1 MDLQL
6 FRAEACLQSLA
17 QGAARQDCCLL
28 HPSTMLNL
36 RVPTL
41 GLVSIQHA
49 SLFNGAEAFLRC
61 LPLESVPQ
69 GWIHLPQWMLVGQGV
84 ATIKTVRAQGIDC
97 DSPLDVIERVTVAP
111 YPFESSES
119 RLDHW
124 ISPTEINNAGLARQG
139 KRKRQWIERLLK
151 LAMEGRVLSAGSVFT
166 ANVKGQQQR
175 FKVVEIFFKLSSQ
188 SKMGVMSEDTLLQL
202 GQESCTKSTQA
213 SQLCGM
219 NGLVDEISTL
229 IEDSFTRT
237 DAYTRL
243 NIPNK
248 KAVIVSGVAGS
259 GKKTIV
265 QEIMESD
272 QAAGLSYI
280 HTVFEMALQSVPS
293 AVILQDLDIIAK
305 DRGVDSQLQSS
316 TISLLCK
323 ELERAR
329 QAQGVFV
336 FAVSRNR
343 SKLPEIFTKQGIFQH
358 EFQVPVPVRA
368 QRQEILEAM
377 LGSCKST
384 HVKSSILE
392 SMASKTAQMSAGYVA
407 KDLRSICRSALLHSM
422 RGKTRSVDA
431 SPGPQVALNSDIMS
445 AIDAA
450 PRDNTHS
457 GDSPGSQTSAGL
469 CWSDLVYALNISKP
483 SQQIEF
489 ESMVHHRSGV
499 EYGGYSGVK
508 KRVHQAL
515 HWPLTNPETFKRMGV
530 RPPTGLLLYGPSGCG
545 KTMLVQSL
553 ASESSMN
560 FIPIK
565 GPEIF
570 SKYLGETEATLRRL
584 FAMARQ
590 ISPCILFFDEMDA
603 IGAKRGW
610 GGDADSQGSNGVN
623 ERVLSTL
630 LNEMDGVEE
639 RTGVFVIG
647 CTNQPR
653 AMDDALLRPGRLDQ
667 LIYIGY
673 PSKQDRKEII
683 ETIGKRI
690 PLPLGPEIK
699 EVLAAKTVGFS
710 PADLDTLFREAA
722 ILSLRRNIGS
732 EQVELAD
739 IEQVLEKMRPS
750 VQDRIDKSIPPR
762 KGDTDVLIPDLYRQ
776 FQQDR

>member
-6 FRAEACLQSLA
+6 ARADARLRDLA
-17 QGAARQDCCLL
+17 QGVTRQDCCLL
-28 HPSTMLNL
+28 HPSTMLDL

-49 SLFNGAEAFLRC
+49 SLFSGADMFARC
-61 LPLESVPQ
+61 LSLESVPQ
-69 GWIHLPQWMLVGQGV
+69 GWIHLPPWMLAGQDLDK
-84 ATIKTVRAQGIDC
+84 ISTVRALGIDG
-97 DSPLDVIERVTVAP
+97 DTPLDVIERVTVAP
-111 YPFESSES
+111 CPVESSKT

-124 ISPTEINNAGLARQG
+124 IGPTEIQNAGLARQG
-139 KRKRQWIERLLK
+139 KRNRQWIERLLK
-151 LAMEGRVLSAGSVFT
+151 LTIDGQVLSAGSVFT
-166 ANVKGQQQR
+166 ASVKGQQHR
-175 FKVVEIFFKLSSQ
+175 FKVVEIAFRLSSH
-188 SKMGVMSEDTLLQL
+188 SRMGVISEDTVLKL
-202 GQESCTKSTQA
+202 GQGTCTKTTQA
-213 SQLCGM
+213 SLLCGM
-219 NGLVDEISTL
+219 NGLVDEICSL
-229 IEDSFTRT
+229 IDDSFTRT

-248 KAVIVSGVAGS
+248 KAVMVSGVAGS

-265 QEIMESD
+265 RRCCQKAGLRMFPLSLPRALSDKEIMESD

-280 HTVFEMALQSVPS
+280 HTVFDMALQCAPS

-316 TISLLCK
+316 TISVLCK
-323 ELERAR
+323 ELECAR
-329 QAQGVFV
+329 QAEGVFV

-343 SKLPEIFTKQGIFQH
+343 SKLPEIFTKQGVFQH
-358 EFQVPVPVRA
+358 EFQVPVP
-368 QRQEILEAM
+368 
-377 LGSCKST
+377 
-384 HVKSSILE
+384 
-392 SMASKTAQMSAGYVA
+392 MSAGYVA
-407 KDLRSICRSALLHSM
+407 KDLRNIYRSALLHSM
-422 RGKTRSVDA
+422 REKTHSTDL
-431 SPGPQVALNSDIMS
+431 SKELEVALPSEIMS
-445 AIDAA
+445 ARDAA
-450 PRDNTHS
+450 IRSNIDSSDGPSSNLHS
-457 GDSPGSQTSAGL
+457 SATL
-469 CWSDLVYALNISKP
+469 RWSDLVYALKISKP

-489 ESMVHHRSGV
+489 ESMVHHRNGV
-499 EYGGYSGVK
+499 EYGGYSGVR

-515 HWPLTNPETFKRMGV
+515 HWPLTHPETFKRMGV

-553 ASESSMN
+553 ASESTMN

-590 ISPCILFFDEMDA
+590 ISPCILFFDEMDS

-673 PSKQDRKEII
+673 PSRQDRKEII

-690 PLPLGPEIK
+690 PLPALPTMLD
-699 EVLAAKTVGFS
+699 VLAEKTVGFS
-710 PADLDTLFREAA
+710 PADLDTLFRESA
-722 ILSLRRNIGS
+722 ILSLRRNIAS
-732 EQVELAD
+732 EQVEMAD

-762 KGDTDVLIPDLYRQ
+762 KSDTDVLIPDLYRQ

>member
-1 MDLQL
+1 MDLQVV
-6 FRAEACLQSLA
+6 RADARLQDLA
-17 QGAARQDCCLL
+17 QSATRQDCCLL
-28 HPSTMLNL
+28 HPLTLLDL

-49 SLFNGAEAFLRC
+49 CLFNGAESFLRC
-61 LPLESVPQ
+61 LALESVPQ
-69 GWIHLPQWMLVGQGV
+69 GSIHLPQWMLVGQAVDNIKSVRVLGV
-84 ATIKTVRAQGIDC
+84 DC
-97 DSPLDVIERVTVAP
+97 DSPLDVIDRVTVAP
-111 YPFESSES
+111 YPIESSES
-119 RLDHW
+119 RLDQL
-124 ISPTEINNAGLARQG
+124 ISPSEIQNAGLARQG
-139 KRKRQWIERLLK
+139 RRNRQWIERLLK
-151 LAMEGRVLSAGSVFT
+151 LTIEGQALSAGSVFT
-166 ANVKGQQQR
+166 ASVKGQQHR
-175 FKVVEIFFKLSSQ
+175 FKVVEVAFKLLSQ
-188 SKMGVMSEDTLLQL
+188 SRMGVISEDTVLKL
-202 GQESCTKSTQA
+202 GQDIRTKSTEA

-219 NGLVDEISTL
+219 NGLVDEICSL
-229 IEDSFTRT
+229 IGDSFTRT

-248 KAVIVSGVAGS
+248 KAVLVSGVAGS

-265 QEIMESD
+265 RAGLRLFPLSLPRALSDREIMESD

-280 HTVFEMALQSVPS
+280 HTVFDMALQSAPS
-293 AVILQDLDIIAK
+293 AVVLQDLDIIAK

-316 TISLLCK
+316 TISVICK

-329 QAQGVFV
+329 HAQGVFV

-343 SKLPEIFTKQGIFQH
+343 SKLPEVFTKQGIFQH
-358 EFQVPVPVRA
+358 EFQVPVPGAASGNTGGNVEKLQQHTSQGFQFRIHGV
-368 QRQEILEAM
+368 EN
-377 LGSCKST
+377 ST
-384 HVKSSILE
+384 
-392 SMASKTAQMSAGYVA
+392 
-407 KDLRSICRSALLHSM
+407 ALLHSM
-422 RGKTRSVDA
+422 RE
-431 SPGPQVALNSDIMS
+431 
-445 AIDAA
+445 
-450 PRDNTHS
+450 NTHS
-457 GDSPGSQTSAGL
+457 VDSSPEPQEVLHSDGMSATDAGNIHSSGGPAASLQTSVAL
-469 CWSDLVYALNISKP
+469 HWSDLVYALKISKP

-489 ESMVHHRSGV
+489 ESMVHHRSGI

-508 KRVHQAL
+508 RRVHQAL

-553 ASESSMN
+553 ASESSIN

-673 PSKQDRKEII
+673 PSMQDRKEII
-683 ETIGKRI
+683 QTIGKRI
-690 PLPLGPEIK
+690 PLPLAPAMQD
-699 EVLAAKTVGFS
+699 VLAAKTVGFS
-710 PADLDTLFREAA
+710 PADLDTLLREAA
-722 ILSLRRNIGS
+722 ILSLRRNIAS
-732 EQVELAD
+732 EQVEMAD

-750 VQDRIDKSIPPR
+750 VQDRIDKSIPPL

>member
-1 MDLQL
+1 
-6 FRAEACLQSLA
+6 
-17 QGAARQDCCLL
+17 
-28 HPSTMLNL
+28 MLEL

-41 GLVSIQHA
+41 GLISIQNA
-49 SLFNGAEAFLRC
+49 SLFSGAETFVRC
-61 LPLESVPQ
+61 LPLESVFQ
-69 GWIHLPQWMLVGQGV
+69 GMIHLPQWMLMGQNV
-84 ATIKTVRAQGIDC
+84 DKTITVRALGIDC
-97 DSPLDVIERVTVAP
+97 DSPSPCPV
-111 YPFESSES
+111 ESSES

-124 ISPTEINNAGLARQG
+124 ISPTEIQNAGLARQG
-139 KRKRQWIERLLK
+139 KRNRQWIERLLK
-151 LAMEGRVLSAGSVFT
+151 LAIEGQALSVGSVFT
-166 ANVKGQQQR
+166 ASVKGQQHR
-175 FKVVEIFFKLSSQ
+175 FKVTEVVFKLSPQ
-188 SKMGVMSEDTLLQL
+188 SRLGVISEDTVLKLAQDTCSKDS
-202 GQESCTKSTQA
+202 QV

-219 NGLVDEISTL
+219 NGLVDEICSL
-229 IEDSFTRT
+229 IDDSFTRM

-248 KAVIVSGVAGS
+248 KAVMVSGVAGS
-259 GKKTIV
+259 GKKIIV
-265 QEIMESD
+265 REIMESD
-272 QAAGLSYI
+272 QAGGLSYI
-280 HTVFEMALQSVPS
+280 HTVFDLALQAAPS

-316 TISLLCK
+316 TISVLCK

-329 QAQGVFV
+329 QGQGVFV

-343 SKLPEIFTKQGIFQH
+343 SKLPEVFTRQGIFQH

-377 LGSCKST
+377 LGNCNTQLVEGPIS
-384 HVKSSILE
+384 E

-407 KDLRSICRSALLHSM
+407 KDLRNIYRSALLHSM
-422 RGKTRSVDA
+422 REKTRSVDP
-431 SPGPQVALNSDIMS
+431 SPELHVPLQPDTMP

-450 PRDNTHS
+450 TRDETH
-457 GDSPGSQTSAGL
+457 GDEGHSPYHQTSASL
-469 CWSDLVYALNISKP
+469 QWSDLVYALKISKP

-489 ESMVHHRSGV
+489 ESMVHRRNGV
-499 EYGGYSGVK
+499 EFGGYNDIK

-553 ASESSMN
+553 ASESNMN

-673 PSKQDRKEII
+673 PTFQDRKEII

-690 PLPLGPEIK
+690 PLPLASTVQD
-699 EVLAAKTVGFS
+699 VLAAKTAGFS

-722 ILSLRRNIGS
+722 ILSLRRNIASG
-732 EQVELAD
+732 QVEMAD
-739 IEQVLEKMRPS
+739 IEHVLEKMSPS

-762 KGDTDVLIPDLYRQ
+762 KDDTDVLIPDLYRQ